1 MLRSRQRGFKTGIA
15 IAAVLS
21 IALAS
26 ACFGPDQTAV
36 SPSVVSVVRIPPV
49 TAIPTIVAT
58 PLRLPTPTAAPVTNL
73 GQTAVEIAV
82 WRQISQ
88 CAEQIFRLSD
98 STSRLDFNSVFSIKD
113 SSWFVEASSENLG
126 LSFGR
131 WKIVDAT
138 EEVAPINKVARDIA
152 SPGIV
157 CRRPNAM
164 LSKGLTPPR
173 IQTPTP
179 RPPTPTATSSPTV
192 TPSPTASPFSADIER
207 AELLVWDRLRS
218 CVNQIVVSSGKT
230 VEIEFL
236 TNLQQQ
242 GLWKV
247 KASSLGLS
255 MNLGSWE
262 VDNITNQVTAIDVV
276 SEAISSTEAICQ
288 EPEAELASGLTP
300 PLITFPGETHTP
312 LIGQVTEEQA
322 RLKVWAA
329 VRSCYPAL
337 LSLDNFT
344 AYVENPQRWLVVGTG
359 EDGANYGMWFVDV
372 ANGGITPHD
381 TRARATASNIICF
394 IEP

>member
-1 MLRSRQRGFKTGIA
+1 MLRSRQQGFKTGIA
-15 IAAVLS
+15 IAAVVS

-26 ACFGPDQTAV
+26 ACFGQDNTAV
-36 SPSVVSVVRIPPV
+36 SPSVISVVRIPAV

-58 PLRLPTPTAAPVTNL
+58 PLRLPTPTPAPVTNL
-73 GQTAVEIAV
+73 GQAAVEIAV
-82 WRQISQ
+82 WQQISE

-98 STSRLDFNSVFSIKD
+98 STSRLDFDSVFSIKD
-113 SSWFVEASSENLG
+113 SSWLVEASSENLG

-157 CRRPNAM
+157 CRRPNAL

-179 RPPTPTATSSPTV
+179 RPPTPTVTS
-192 TPSPTASPFSADIER
+192 SPTASPFSADIER

-218 CVNQIVVSSGKT
+218 CVNQVVVSSGKT
-230 VEIEFL
+230 LEIEFL

-255 MNLGSWE
+255 LNLGSWE

-276 SEAISSTEAICQ
+276 SEAISSTEAICE
-288 EPEAELASGLTP
+288 EPVAELASGLTP
-300 PLITFPGETHTP
+300 PLITFPGETPTP
-312 LIGQVTEEQA
+312 LSGQVAEEQA

-329 VRSCYPAL
+329 VRSCYATL

-381 TRARATASNIICF
+381 TRAKATASNSICF